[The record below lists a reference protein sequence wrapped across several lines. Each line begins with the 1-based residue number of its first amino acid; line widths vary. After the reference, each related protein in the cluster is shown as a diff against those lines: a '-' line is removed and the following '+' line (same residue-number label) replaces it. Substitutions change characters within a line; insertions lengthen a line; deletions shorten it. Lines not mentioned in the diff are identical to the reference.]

1 MQYDMTNVEKATL
14 GVKFPTSSHKIMV
27 EELSRIVKADVTTA
41 KHIAN
46 VVNKVPVKKID
57 EITINDLV
65 DVYGLKV

>member
-1 MQYDMTNVEKATL
+1 MSYDTTNVEKVIL
-14 GVKFPTSSHKIMV
+14 GVKFPTNSHKIMV
-27 EELSRIVKADVTTA
+27 EELSRIVKADLTTV

-57 EITINDLV
+57 EITINDLI

>member
-1 MQYDMTNVEKATL
+1 MSYDTTNVEKATL
-14 GVKFPTSSHKIMV
+14 GVKFPTATHKLMV
-27 EELSRIVKADVTTA
+27 EELSRIVKADVTTV

-57 EITINDLV
+57 EITINDLI